1 MTAHMPH
8 GAYRGPY
15 GPTWPVNPMKAYM
28 DNVAHGAYENPYG
41 HAWHVGSMRTSK
53 GPAYYM
59 RPLMTHMDPREPWG
73 IWGEEE
79 QRRGGGTPSH
89 FQTQNKCSM
98 LSPGVPGRHSLEA
111 IEHEKL
117 AFGVADA
124 LLSLEAYLILRV
136 VNC

>member
-1 MTAHMPH
+1 MGPMTAHMPH

-59 RPLMTHMDPREPWG
+59 RPLMAHMDPREPWG
-73 IWGEEE
+73 IWGE
-79 QRRGGGTPSH
+79 GGGGGGAKERGRDPIA
-89 FQTQNKCSM
+89 
-98 LSPGVPGRHSLEA
+98 LSDT
-111 IEHEKL
+111 K
-117 AFGVADA
+117 
-124 LLSLEAYLILRV
+124 
-136 VNC
+136 